1 MRAWIYDRAFKPM
14 TTKWYRSVLEDLA
27 PGTRVLD
34 VGIGTGGAIVSNADL
49 VNGLDLHIDGV
60 DIDPDYVKSATKA
73 LAKAG
78 LSERVSVAL
87 ESIYDHQGGPYDA
100 VYFAASFMLMPD
112 PQGALR
118 HVMSLLKPTGRI
130 YFTQT
135 FQEKRSPVLEK
146 VKPMLVKVTTIDF
159 GQVTYE
165 ADFLRVVD
173 EAGMEVI
180 DNHTLHRRGSQTFRR
195 VVGRPKAA
203 AVSG

>member
-1 MRAWIYDRAFKPM
+1 M
-14 TTKWYRSVLEDLA
+14 TMKWYRSVLEDLA

-34 VGIGTGGAIVSNADL
+34 VGIGTGGAIVGNADL
-49 VNGLDLHIDGV
+49 VKGLDLRIDGV

-78 LSERVSVAL
+78 LSSHVSVAL
-87 ESIYDHQGGPYDA
+87 ESIYDHRGGPYDA

-118 HVMSLLKPTGRI
+118 HVMTLLTPTGRV

-146 VKPMLVKVTTIDF
+146 VKPMLVRVTTIDF
-159 GQVTYE
+159 GRVTYE
-165 ADFLRVVD
+165 ADFLRVVA

-180 DNHTLHRRGSQTFRR
+180 DNHTLHRRGSQSFRR
-195 VVGRPKAA
+195 VVGRPKPAPSA
-203 AVSG
+203 